1 VNTVILFIIPPI
13 AGAIIGFVTNVIAI
27 RMLFRPLNEVRVFGI
42 RLPFTPGIL
51 PRQRKKLALSIGSM
65 VERELLTPEI
75 LKERLSR
82 DDVKE
87 KIKQAISKITK
98 DLLEKT
104 PEELSAKT
112 GLSGGDISEN
122 FLAKRL
128 PSVIENVYPVF
139 TNAVM
144 QFLQRNDIRR
154 ELESRGRIILRNVLF
169 KLNSLQRFFVSAGQ
183 YDLTL
188 EEKMPEII
196 DELTTGIASLL
207 NENKVKES
215 LIKAAGN
222 SVNKIISEQNKTIA
236 QLLNINEED
245 KEKLDDY
252 LLEKL
257 TVTVNNQIEK
267 VLSSINIKT
276 LVSDRID
283 SLEMLRVERIILD
296 VLSNQLK
303 YVELFGGVLGFL
315 MGLFQATF
323 SFLVR

>member
-1 VNTVILFIIPPI
+1 MNTVILFIIPPI